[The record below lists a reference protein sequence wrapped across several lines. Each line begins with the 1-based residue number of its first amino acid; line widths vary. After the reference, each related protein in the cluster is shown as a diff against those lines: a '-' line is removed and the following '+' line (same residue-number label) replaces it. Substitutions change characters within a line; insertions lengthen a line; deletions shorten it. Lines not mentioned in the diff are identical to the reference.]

1 MRGERLFQILYLLLG
16 RGAQTAPELARA
28 LEVSVRTVYRDVEAL
43 AEAGVPIRAAAGKG
57 GGISLMEGY
66 DFGRTLLTDGE
77 QKRLLFAMQSLRA
90 ADGADEA
97 LLAKMSA
104 LFRKRAEDWVE
115 VDFSRWGFGRVD
127 KPRFELLKAAVL
139 EKRLL
144 QIGYCNAAGEVS
156 TRCVRPYRLA
166 FKGRN
171 WYLRAYCM
179 LAGGDRLFRLSRILS
194 IRALEEHYTEE
205 YGDMPPLEEE
215 TEGSYPGEETT
226 LLLAPALAYRAYDEF
241 DPATV
246 RRLEDGSLMISTW
259 LPSDEGTVA
268 YLLTFGAGLTVLAPQ
283 ALRERVCDCA
293 RKIIARYET

>member
-16 RGAQTAPELARA
+16 RGSQTAPELAKA
-28 LEVSVRTVYRDVEAL
+28 LEVSVRTVYRDVDAL

-66 DFGRTLLTDGE
+66 DFGRTLLTDAE

-104 LFRKRAEDWVE
+104 VFRKHAEDWVE
-115 VDFSRWGFGRVD
+115 VDFSRWGYGRVD
-127 KPRFELLKAAVL
+127 RPRFELLKAAVM
-139 EKRLL
+139 EKRLVE
-144 QIGYCNAAGEVS
+144 ICYCNAAGEVS
-156 TRCVRPYRLA
+156 TRHVRPYRLA

-171 WYLRAYCM
+171 WYLRAYCT
-179 LAGGDRLFRLSRILS
+179 LAGGHRLFRMSRILS
-194 IRALEEHYTEE
+194 IHALEERYTED
-205 YGDMPPLEEE
+205 YGDVPPLEEE
-215 TEGSYPGEETT
+215 TEGSYAGEEVT

-241 DPATV
+241 EPATV
-246 RRLEDGSLMISTW
+246 QRQEDGSLLIATW

-268 YLLTFGAGLTVLAPQ
+268 YLLTFGTGLTVLAPQ
-283 ALRERVCDCA
+283 ALRERVCVCA
-293 RKIIARYET
+293 QKIVARYQT

>member
-1 MRGERLFQILYLLLG
+1 MRGERLFHILYILLG
-16 RGAQTAPELARA
+16 KGAQTAPELAHA

-43 AEAGVPIRAAAGKG
+43 AEAGVPIRAASGKG

-66 DFGRTLLTDGE
+66 DFGRALLTDVE

-127 KPRFELLKAAVL
+127 QPRFELLKAAVM
-139 EKRLL
+139 EKREVE
-144 QIGYCNAAGEVS
+144 ISYCNSAGEVS
-156 TRCVRPYRLA
+156 QRRVRPYRLA

-171 WYLRAYCM
+171 WYLRAYCTR
-179 LAGGDRLFRLSRILS
+179 ACGHRLFRLSRILS
-194 IRALEEHYTEE
+194 INLLTERFTE
-205 YGDMPPLEEE
+205 DYGDVPPLEQE
-215 TEGSYPGEETT
+215 TEGSYPGEEAT
-226 LLLAPALAYRAYDEF
+226 LRLAPALAYRAYDEF

-246 RRLEDGSLMISTW
+246 KRQEDGSLLIDTW
-259 LPSDEGTVA
+259 LPGDESTVA
-268 YLLTFGAGLTVLAPQ
+268 YLLTFGTGLTVLAPPE
-283 ALRERVCDCA
+283 LCERVRACA
-293 RKIIARYET
+293 RKIADAYET